1 MKPAEFR
8 PAEKYDT
15 NPYYDTTEWPGYV
28 EPTGTIEI
36 TENGEVDVTQYAKAN
51 INIEGGTEYDIK
63 CYIQADE
70 NTIEETTDQ
79 MLLFDSSTK
88 TPSSEPV
95 NKAKGGDL
103 LVTTSSVLF
112 AVLCESFPPDVENDL
127 SVPVSHDAIV
137 MPNGKLAVIV
147 DTSEIH

>member
-1 MKPAEFR
+1 M
-8 PAEKYDT
+8 
-15 NPYYDTTEWPGYV
+15 
-28 EPTGTIEI
+28 
-36 TENGEVDVTQYAKAN
+36 
-51 INIEGGTEYDIK
+51 
-63 CYIQADE
+63 
-70 NTIEETTDQ
+70 
-79 MLLFDSSTK
+79 
-88 TPSSEPV
+88 